1 MGQKELEEQQL
12 SLEEGMINYGIEKYR
27 KQVREAQQKGTESTS
42 LHGIMLMKH
51 SVDAVEK
58 KLNKYLNEALSG
70 AVGKK
75 HHVAS
80 YLVQLDTDVA
90 SYISLKLTIDG
101 ISYKQQFTALAG
113 RIGQAIEDQVKFNIW
128 QDHDRKTFQY
138 LKEKLSKQTASRHFK
153 RYGLIRQC
161 RSNIEVENLSFWT
174 VKERIHVGSK
184 LLDIVLL
191 ATGLIRIQV
200 MTHGTKKREL
210 QVLPTSKTLD
220 WIQAVNIRGEVL
232 CPAYKPMLVPPKD
245 WVDFNS
251 GGYLTKRVPFI
262 KVRNQV
268 VMEDLQKL
276 NYDIEYQCV
285 NSIQKTKWKINK
297 PVYETQLEAWN
308 NRIELGSIPG
318 RESIDIPP
326 APVPPDL
333 KKRDMDR
340 ETFEKFI
347 RWKITAS
354 EIYQENVRRTSKIL
368 QFLRTIKI
376 AEEYLN
382 HDQFYF
388 PHNADFRGR
397 KYTLPAFLTPQGP
410 EYSKALLT
418 FAEGKPIETQE
429 QEDWLAIHGANCA
442 GVDKV
447 SFYDRIK
454 FVRDNSDAIIQSAQ
468 NGLNCEFWQKM
479 DEPWLFYAFCHE
491 WAEYKRHGKG
501 YLSSLPVALDGSNN
515 GLQHYSAM
523 LRCPIGGKATNL
535 TSEDIPQDIY
545 QDVADYTLDQ
555 VKILA
560 SQNDG
565 MAKQWLDTSFINR
578 KMTKRPVMVVPYG
591 GTLFSCRNYIEDYV
605 RDMFY
610 KGHRNPWEGQQL
622 HVPINWISTIVWEAI
637 NHIVVS
643 AREAMTW
650 SRDVAR
656 EMSKR
661 NIPLIWKTPTDF
673 VVYQQYPNMK
683 KHRIKTT
690 IDGNLIRPTLNT
702 EEDKSVDRNRAVN
715 GSAPNFVHAL
725 DASALTNTVHMCDN
739 DGIDSYCMIHDSYGT
754 HASNTPIL
762 AKRLREAFVNL
773 YKQYD
778 VLEDFR
784 QSALEVLDEVPD
796 PPKKGD
802 LDLDQIMESK
812 YFFA

>member
-650 SRDVAR
+650 IRDVAR

>member
-1 MGQKELEEQQL
+1 MTLEEQQL
-12 SLEEGMINYGIEKYR
+12 SLEEGMVNYGIEKYR

-58 KLNKYLNEALSG
+58 KLNKYLSEALSG
-70 AVGKK
+70 GVGKK

-80 YLVQLDTDVA
+80 YLVQLDADVA

-101 ISYKQQFTALAG
+101 ISFKQQFTALAG

-128 QDHDRKTFQY
+128 QDHDRKTFRY

-220 WIQAVNIRGEVL
+220 WIQGVNIKGEVL

-297 PVYETQLEAWN
+297 PVYETQLEAWQN
-308 NRIELGSIPG
+308 HVELGSIPG
-318 RESIDIPP
+318 RNSIDIPP

-333 KKRDMDR
+333 KKKDMDK

-376 AEEYLN
+376 AEEYLK

-410 EYSKALLT
+410 EYSKSLLT

-454 FVRDNSDAIIQSAQ
+454 FVRDNNDAIIQSAQ

-479 DEPWLFYAFCHE
+479 DDPWLFYAFCHE

-501 YLSSLPVALDGSNN
+501 YLSCLPVALDGSNN

-555 VKILA
+555 VKMLA
-560 SQNDG
+560 SQNDE

-622 HVPINWISTIVWEAI
+622 HVPINWISTIVWDSI

-650 SRDVAR
+650 IRDIAR

-702 EEDKSVDRNRAVN
+702 EENKSVDRNRAVN

-725 DASALTNTVHMCDN
+725 DASALTNTVYMCNN
-739 DGIDSYCMIHDSYGT
+739 DGIDAYCMIHDSYGT

>member
-1 MGQKELEEQQL
+1 
-12 SLEEGMINYGIEKYR
+12 MINYGIEKYR

-650 SRDVAR
+650 IRDVAR